1 MHHNKVGVIIEARSN
16 SSRLKNKHFLKV
28 NKKPIIQYMINR
40 IKLIKNI
47 DEIIIA
53 TTKRKDDNKFVKFCA
68 KENIKIFRG
77 SENNVMSRVLK
88 AAKKFK
94 ISTICEITGDCPIVD
109 YEIVDKLIKNFL
121 NSKFDYFSMKGSGY
135 PHGIGAQIFKL
146 KTLSKSYSMTKKKND
161 LENVTTHIKRN
172 KKIFKIK
179 FIKAPKKLRYPS
191 IKLLLDEELDYLFL
205 KKILIFFNKKKNLFF
220 KTKDIIRAINKKEI
234 NLINSNVIRNK

>member
-1 MHHNKVGVIIEARSN
+1 MFNNQIKIKKLLRSH
-16 SSRLKNKHFLKV
+16 KIV
-28 NKKPIIQYMINR
+28 CNR
-40 IKLIKNI
+40 KSI

-146 KTLSKSYSMTKKKND
+146 KTS
-161 LENVTTHIKRN
+161 
-172 KKIFKIK
+172 
-179 FIKAPKKLRYPS
+179 FIN
-191 IKLLLDEELDYLFL
+191 
-205 KKILIFFNKKKNLFF
+205 IFFN
-220 KTKDIIRAINKKEI
+220 
-234 NLINSNVIRNK
+234 

>member
-77 SENNVMSRVLK
+77 SENNVMSL
-88 AAKKFK
+88 
-94 ISTICEITGDCPIVD
+94 S
-109 YEIVDKLIKNFL
+109 LI
-121 NSKFDYFSMKGSGY
+121 
-135 PHGIGAQIFKL
+135 
-146 KTLSKSYSMTKKKND
+146 
-161 LENVTTHIKRN
+161 HI
-172 KKIFKIK
+172 
-179 FIKAPKKLRYPS
+179 
-191 IKLLLDEELDYLFL
+191 
-205 KKILIFFNKKKNLFF
+205 
-220 KTKDIIRAINKKEI
+220 
-234 NLINSNVIRNK
+234 